1 MATTIV
7 AAVFVFGVLVFIHE
21 LGHFVTAKLT
31 GMRVDEFA
39 LGFGPR
45 IVSFRRG
52 ETVYSIRC
60 VPLGGFNDI
69 AGMNREDNDAGP
81 RGYCERP
88 ILYRMIVILAG
99 SAMNLILPIFLFFA
113 IFLAAGYATPSTEP
127 VVGSVMQNMPAEQA
141 GFQAGDRILTID
153 GKEVSTWTDVTSDLK
168 GAGNRAVTVEIDRSG
183 ESLTKTLTP
192 VYNEKEK
199 RTLIGITGSVITA
212 QPGVVESFVLAVKET
227 GHVIYMMLDSLAGLI
242 YQMSGEDLAGPIG
255 VVQMT
260 GQVAEN
266 GMIPLLR
273 FMAFLSLNLG
283 IINLLPIPVLDG
295 GHFAALCL
303 EALRGK
309 PLGPKAME
317 YVQGAGLTLLVLIM
331 LFATK
336 NDIMRIFF
344 GG

>member
-7 AAVFVFGVLVFIHE
+7 AAIFVFGILVFIHE

-69 AGMNREDNDAGP
+69 AGMNRENNDAGS

-99 SAMNLILPIFLFFA
+99 SAMNLILPIFLFFG
-113 IFLAAGYATPSTEP
+113 IYLAAGYSTPSMEP
-127 VVGSVMQNMPAEQA
+127 VVGSVMENMPAEQA
-141 GFQAGDRILTID
+141 GLMAGDRILAID
-153 GKEVSTWTDVTSDLK
+153 GKEVTTWTDVTSDLK
-168 GAGNRAVTVEIDRSG
+168 EVGNRAVAVEINRDG
-183 ESLTKTLTP
+183 ETLTKTMTP
-192 VYNEKEK
+192 AYNEKEK
-199 RTLIGITGSVITA
+199 RTLIGITGSVVTA
-212 QPGVVESFVLAVKET
+212 QPGVIDSAVLAVKET
-227 GHVIYMMLDSLAGLI
+227 GHVIYLMVDSLIGVI
-242 YQMSGEDLAGPIG
+242 YKMSGEDLSGPIG

-266 GMIPLLR
+266 GIIPLLR

-283 IINLLPIPVLDG
+283 IINLFPIPVLDG
-295 GHFAALCL
+295 GHFATLCL

-317 YVQGAGLTLLVLIM
+317 YAQGAGLTLLVLIM